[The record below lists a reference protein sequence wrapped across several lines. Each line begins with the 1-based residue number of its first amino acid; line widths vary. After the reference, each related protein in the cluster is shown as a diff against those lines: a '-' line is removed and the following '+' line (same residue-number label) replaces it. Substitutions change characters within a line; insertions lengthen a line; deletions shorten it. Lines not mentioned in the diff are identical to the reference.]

1 MGTNT
6 TDERSREARDPT
18 KDEYLEMEKR
28 LGAAEYALAADIVA
42 GKKELDDVVK
52 TARERAGSAIGDIR
66 DSRSKR
72 RG

>member
-1 MGTNT
+1 MSTNT
-6 TDERSREARDPT
+6 TDEPSREMRDPT
-18 KDEYLEMEKR
+18 KDEYLELEKM
-28 LGAAEYALAADIVA
+28 LGAAEYELAADIAA